1 MLSLTVQCVPQVKMG
16 RSRGVGMPR
25 AKKKKVEPH
34 KEAGPSEAEPAP
46 AAGMPP
52 PPPRSPEP
60 SRRPALPQSPA
71 RKAAQEANLVLR
83 EALKKQKAAGKWLRR
98 ADTLMMRVGEMRS
111 EVHIKVEKA
120 LKNKAQAKKNAF
132 KINSMYDKAERLW
145 HEELF
150 HYYAAKFEFAEAER
164 DVSRAQGVCKDL
176 QIARLLGRIKK
187 LRS

>member
-1 MLSLTVQCVPQVKMG
+1 M
-16 RSRGVGMPR
+16 
-25 AKKKKVEPH
+25 
-34 KEAGPSEAEPAP
+34 
-46 AAGMPP
+46 
-52 PPPRSPEP
+52 
-60 SRRPALPQSPA
+60 
-71 RKAAQEANLVLR
+71 LR

-98 ADTLMMRVGEMRS
+98 ADKLMMHVGEMRN
-111 EVHIKVEKA
+111 EMHIKVEKA

-176 QIARLLGRIKK
+176 QIARLLRRIKK

>member
-1 MLSLTVQCVPQVKMG
+1 MRARHALEHALLQCTEGLRSGSLLSLTVQCVPQVKMG

-46 AAGMPP
+46 AAVMPP

-98 ADTLMMRVGEMRS
+98 ADTLITHVYEMRS
-111 EVHIKVEKA
+111 EMHIKVEKA
-120 LKNKAQAKKNAF
+120 LKNKAQAKKRCLQ
-132 KINSMYDKAERLW
+132 DP
-145 HEELF
+145 F
-150 HYYAAKFEFAEAER
+150 HVR
-164 DVSRAQGVCKDL
+164 RSRAIV
-176 QIARLLGRIKK
+176 A
-187 LRS
+187 